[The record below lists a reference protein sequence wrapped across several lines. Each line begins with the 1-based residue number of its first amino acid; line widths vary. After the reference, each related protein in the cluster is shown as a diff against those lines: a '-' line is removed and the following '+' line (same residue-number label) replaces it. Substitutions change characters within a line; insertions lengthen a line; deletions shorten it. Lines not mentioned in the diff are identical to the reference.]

1 MPSVAQIDGLNIP
14 GGAPAIS
21 APAAAYSVRL
31 LDSALGVPTYTGAA
45 MRVRRVTG
53 AGQAGNDDEADVG
66 FDSNDV
72 ISLES
77 PVSNF
82 STGGS
87 NATTL
92 GQFLNVGTVNGI
104 TYTDADTL
112 APNTAAAYVDGW
124 KDQSGNGND
133 AEQTAP
139 DSQPQIHDGTADT
152 DLITENGKPT
162 IDFDG
167 TTYLGNTDTI
177 SAASDYTI
185 YFVENRT
192 QSQGYSF
199 DSETGRLVLGN
210 NQGAYYAFNAFRG
223 NGLTQGAQYLNGY
236 YLLNSGAFIVEN
248 GTVTQTGLTY
258 TQVAISSSN
267 TIYVNALNF
276 TSRFATGNV
285 QEILIWNS
293 DQDDAGNRTDIED
306 NINSEYL
313 IYQPTDQPTSGLL
326 YDYGSATGGTDAAAA
341 YSVRQLSDKAVLC
354 MRIRRDMGAGN
365 PGDDD
370 EINIGFDANGDLD
383 TAAISAFCG
392 TGTGFVTR
400 WWDQSV
406 NGNHADQPVGGTGS
420 NTSQPQI
427 YNGTA
432 VITENGKPAIYFD
445 GIDDSIELTSGLTPA
460 NAVCQV
466 LVTVFDNSVNGN
478 RMPLGSNVSS
488 YYWQHRGTDQ
498 IRVST
503 TGGDVSYNTGLAA
516 GSQYLG
522 IANGTGSEYT
532 LRVNGTLGV
541 TSTNSGNW
549 SFQNIGRG
557 FSGNTYAW
565 DNVIQEVIF
574 WPADQDTAGNITGIE
589 TNIDTYYQIP

>member
-66 FDSNDV
+66 FDSNN
-72 ISLES
+72 ILSLES

-82 STGGS
+82 SANGS

-92 GQFLNVGTVNGI
+92 GQFLNVGTVNSI
-104 TYTDADTL
+104 TYTDADSL

-139 DSQPQIHDGTADT
+139 ANQPQIHDGTADT
-152 DLITENGKPT
+152 DLILENGKPIIKRISVQSGLST
-162 IDFDG
+162 SLTGNSTFYIFAACKVYGTDASQLLSDSGDQYTWLLAARNFSFLQIVSNQFG
-167 TTYLGNTDTI
+167 SPTYYHNSSVTTYANQQVVLQE
-177 SAASDYTI
+177 A
-185 YFVENRT
+185 
-192 QSQGYSF
+192 QSQSLF
-199 DSETGRLVLGN
+199 SIAAD
-210 NQGAYYAFNAFRG
+210 
-223 NGLTQGAQYLNGY
+223 
-236 YLLNSGAFIVEN
+236 
-248 GTVTQTGLTY
+248 
-258 TQVAISSSN
+258 SSSVTVGYTFGQN
-267 TIYVNALNF
+267 SSQQGGIYGQY
-276 TSRFATGNV
+276 SM
-285 QEILIWNS
+285 QEVLIYHS
-293 DQDDAGNRTDIED
+293 DESSNRTDIED
-306 NINSEYL
+306 NINEEYL
-313 IYQPTDQPTSGLL
+313 IYQPTTQPTSGLL